1 MQCEQSRQDRSCGIT
16 EQELPTQLGK
26 ARKCFPRCNL
36 ESGPG
41 GCDSQ
46 ERVKGKFWAEQRGL
60 EVRTRTGDK
69 IAAWIP
75 IGPLVIAQKWGSV
88 FKGQGLL

>member
-1 MQCEQSRQDRSCGIT
+1 MSRAGRIGAVESQSRSSQPNLERSGNAFQD
-16 EQELPTQLGK
+16 GK
-26 ARKCFPRCNL
+26 L

-41 GCDSQ
+41 GCNSQ
-46 ERVKGKFWAEQRGL
+46 EKVKGKFWAEQRGL